1 MTAPRKRAQRTDNSI
16 KRLPDGQG
24 WRARPTLGID
34 PVTGKQVR
42 PTKMFATK
50 KEAQDWVTEQRRLWA
65 SASWSAKSPRTFDE
79 VADHWLT
86 LREADP
92 SVGPN
97 TVRADRESLQYARR
111 AFGAVPVQKLTPAA
125 LADWAAGLTGKGGR
139 ALAPATKRRA
149 IIQLKSVMGHALKMR
164 WVSYDASTVVVSP
177 EQRAVNTADAS
188 DIWTP
193 QQMDAF
199 LDHIAAHRLA
209 GCFALTLMGLR
220 REEVGGLRWCDIDL
234 DTGILHIHQARV
246 DINGHDTIVPTKTER
261 SVRDLPLPL
270 RELAMLKAMRTVQ
283 LQERLAVGRPMAD
296 TDLLLCRAD
305 STVMAMR
312 EYSREFTAQRKTVGL
327 PAITLAKLRHSNISR
342 MRAAGVSADVVAAWH
357 GHTERMTQAV
367 YGRVTDA
374 RIVAAAEVF
383 AKAITASGEA
393 VFDHIRA
400 DEDECR

>member
-1 MTAPRKRAQRTDNSI
+1 MTEPRRRGERTDNSI
-16 KRLPDGQG
+16 KRLPAGKG

-42 PTKMFATK
+42 PSKVFSTK

-65 SASWSAKSPRTFDE
+65 SASWSSKSPRTFDE

-97 TVRADRESLQYARR
+97 TVRADRESLRYARR

-125 LADWAAGLTGKGGR
+125 LADWAAALVGKGGR
-139 ALAPATKRRA
+139 ALAPVTKRRA
-149 IIQLKSVMGHALKMR
+149 IIRLKSVMGHALKMR

-177 EQRAVNTADAS
+177 EQKAVTATDAT

-193 QQMDAF
+193 QQMNAF

-209 GCFALTLMGLR
+209 GCFALPLLGLR

-234 DTGILHIHQARV
+234 DGGLLRVRQARV

-261 SVRDLPLPL
+261 SSRDLPLPP
-270 RELAMLKAMRTVQ
+270 RELFMLKAMRAMH
-283 LQERLAVGRPMAD
+283 LRERLAVGRPMAD

-305 STVMAMR
+305 SLPMAVR
-312 EYSREFTAQRKTVGL
+312 EYSREFTAQRKAVKL

-342 MRAAGVSADVVAAWH
+342 MRAAGVAADVVAAWH

-367 YGRVTDA
+367 YGRVTDD
-374 RIVAAAEVF
+374 RITAAA
-383 AKAITASGEA
+383 A
-393 VFDHIRA
+393 VFSNVMGQS
-400 DEDECR
+400 